1 MTRDEAI
8 RPFSMLHAN
17 WPFLDFTNPT
27 VAEIWMNALAPY
39 HEAEVRQGI
48 TDAIANITKTPTVA
62 EVLEFVR
69 AVHDGTRRAE
79 AEARRNLYDD
89 ETPDCRKCN
98 DHGFINIIYP
108 SGTEAVRPCT
118 CQAAGRQFGP
128 EALKYTQQPMPKWK
142 IAALFGEN
150 EIPSQYKLVRVS
162 RIIVPSGET
171 YTDSNGNTHQRM
183 APAYGP
189 YFPKNAKEEVFMQYQ
204 KEARR

>member
-39 HEAEVRQGI
+39 SEPEVRQGI
-48 TDAIANITKTPTVA
+48 TDAIAHITKTPTVA

-79 AEARRNLYDD
+79 AEARRNRYDED
-89 ETPDCRKCN
+89 QPACRECN
-98 DHGFINIIYP
+98 DHGFINIIFPTGY
-108 SGTEAVRPCT
+108 EAVRPCR
-118 CQAAGRQFGP
+118 CQAATRQFGQD
-128 EALKYTQQPMPKWK
+128 AMKYATEQNPKWR

-162 RIIVPSGET
+162 RINVPTGET
-171 YTDSNGNTHQRM
+171 YTDRQGHTMQRL
-183 APAYGP
+183 APGYGP
-189 YFPKNAKEEVFMQYQ
+189 FFPRNGKEEVFMQYQ